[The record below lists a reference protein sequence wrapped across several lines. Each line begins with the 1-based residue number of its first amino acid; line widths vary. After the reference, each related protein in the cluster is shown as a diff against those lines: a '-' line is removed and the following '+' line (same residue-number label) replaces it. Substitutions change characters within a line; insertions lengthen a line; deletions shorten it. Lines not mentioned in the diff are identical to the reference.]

1 VSCYATSATGPT
13 VITPTTATATSCT
26 AATAKQWYLEADYS
40 LGNTLVGVSAGQG
53 KQDADVTAG
62 FHDVKTTLDMAYWHQ
77 KLTKQLTLV
86 VEYDYFQGKT
96 AGVTDNKYTLFSVG
110 AWFDF

>member
-1 VSCYATSATGPT
+1 M
-13 VITPTTATATSCT
+13 
-26 AATAKQWYLEADYS
+26 
-40 LGNTLVGVSAGQG
+40 
-53 KQDADVTAG
+53 TAG
-62 FHDVKTTLDMAYWHQ
+62 FNDVKTTLDMAYWHQ